1 MPNSSSEITFS
12 EAKEAFLQNCR
23 IRNLSPATLTH
34 YTRRLNG
41 LMAFVDNRHPGLSP
55 SGVDLT
61 HLRERV
67 AAMMDAEAD
76 ITSINHYVAV
86 AKTFFTFLAEE
97 GYIPSNPAA
106 RLKKLKDERLLIKT
120 FSQEQIE
127 ALLGQPNEL
136 RFAGPR
142 DRLLMLLLLDTGLRI
157 AEAMNIKL
165 KDIDRAHSTVT
176 VMGKGSKE
184 RSVHFGQTVRRALL
198 QYLERRGELETD
210 YLFVTEYG
218 HPMQARMAQQQ
229 LTRYGALA
237 KIQGVRVSPHTFRHT
252 FARNWIVNG
261 GDVFS
266 LQKMLG
272 HTTME
277 MVRRYV
283 NLANE
288 DVGKAH
294 RSYSPADRMLGR
306 DLATEKRRDGKR
318 LT

>member
-1 MPNSSSEITFS
+1 VPNELTFH
-12 EAKEAFLQNCR
+12 EAKEAFLQYCR
-23 IRNLSPATLTH
+23 IKNLSPATLTH

-41 LMAFVDNRHPGLSP
+41 MIEFFQDRYPDLRP
-55 SGVDLT
+55 SGIDLV
-61 HLRERV
+61 HLRERI
-67 AAMMDAEAD
+67 ATMMDAEAD

-86 AKTFFTFLAEE
+86 AKTFFTFLTEE
-97 GYIPSNPAA
+97 GYIGSNPSV
-106 RLKKLKDERLLIKT
+106 RLQKLKDPKVIIKT
-120 FSQEQIE
+120 FSPEEIK
-127 ALLGQPNEL
+127 AILTQPNKL
-136 RFAGPR
+136 RFSGTR
-142 DRLLMLLLLDTGLRI
+142 DYFLMLLLLDTGLRI
-157 AEAMNIKL
+157 SEAMNIRL
-165 KDIDRAHSTVT
+165 KDIDRAHSSIT

-184 RSVHFGQTVRRALL
+184 RVVHYGQSVRRALN
-198 QYLERRGELETD
+198 QYFERRGDLETD

-218 HPMQARMAQQQ
+218 DPMQVRMAQDQI
-229 LTRYGALA
+229 TRYGAQA

-294 RSYSPADRMLGR
+294 RMCSPADRVLGNTFKNEQQR
-306 DLATEKRRDGKR
+306 DRKR
-318 LT
+318 LE